1 MADYSI
7 NPAYDKCR
15 AFIDGWRLKGRSW
28 EDIARLGRMGESL
41 EKVNDWF
48 LSQEE
53 MDDWPSLGNSPEER
67 FERWKEVVRRKE
79 QAEQQ
84 SVAATRPLI
93 FLGAEEA
100 EPGMAVPQDARSAWQ
115 LYKKHLIAQGWK
127 EDSVD
132 NIQRSAVRVL
142 QSLRQVTKDRM
153 AVKGLVVGH
162 VQSGKTANMAG
173 LISMS
178 ADYGW
183 NLFVV
188 LTGTL
193 ENLRVQTSKRLVG
206 DLFQHDGNV
215 SWKSIEHPSRN
226 SPYGARAQDMQFDAG
241 RRDRHL
247 VVCLKN
253 PARLRHLIDWVKAHP
268 LGMSQMRLVVID
280 DEAD

>member
-93 FLGAEEA
+93 FVGAEEA
-100 EPGMAVPQDARSAWQ
+100 EPGMTVPQDARSA
-115 LYKKHLIAQGWK
+115 
-127 EDSVD
+127 
-132 NIQRSAVRVL
+132 
-142 QSLRQVTKDRM
+142 
-153 AVKGLVVGH
+153 
-162 VQSGKTANMAG
+162 
-173 LISMS
+173 
-178 ADYGW
+178 
-183 NLFVV
+183 
-188 LTGTL
+188 
-193 ENLRVQTSKRLVG
+193 
-206 DLFQHDGNV
+206 
-215 SWKSIEHPSRN
+215 
-226 SPYGARAQDMQFDAG
+226 
-241 RRDRHL
+241 
-247 VVCLKN
+247 
-253 PARLRHLIDWVKAHP
+253 
-268 LGMSQMRLVVID
+268 
-280 DEAD
+280 